1 MSHKVVLASNN
12 AGKLREFSAILGA
25 AGIEMISQGQLGVP
39 EAPEP
44 YITFVENALAKAR
57 HASRHTGLPAMAD
70 DSGLCVNALG
80 GAPGVYSARYAALHG
95 GEKSDAA
102 NNRQLIAALEGQA
115 DRSGFYV
122 AVLVYL
128 RSADDPTPL
137 IAEGRWAG
145 EVVSQAGGEGGF
157 GYDPHFF
164 IPSLGK
170 TVAELAPG
178 QKNAIS
184 HRAQALRH
192 LLHALQ
198 PGATGAKQR

>member
-1 MSHKVVLASNN
+1 MLHKVVLASNN

-25 AGIEMISQGQLGVP
+25 AGIEMVSQGQLGVS
-39 EAPEP
+39 EAEEP
-44 YITFVENALAKAR
+44 FATFVENALAKAR
-57 HASRHTGLPAMAD
+57 HASRATGLPAMAD
-70 DSGLCVNALG
+70 DSGLCVNALN
-80 GAPGVYSARYAALHG
+80 GAPGVYSARYAALAG

-102 NNRQLIAALEGQA
+102 NNRQLIAQLDGQA

-128 RSADDPTPL
+128 RFADDPTPV
-137 IAEGRWAG
+137 IAQGRWEG
-145 EVVSQAGGEGGF
+145 EIIDHPRGDSGF

-170 TVAELAPG
+170 TVAELAPA

-184 HRAQALRH
+184 HRAQALQR
-192 LLHALQ
+192 LLTALQ
-198 PGATGAKQR
+198 PDVGGAT